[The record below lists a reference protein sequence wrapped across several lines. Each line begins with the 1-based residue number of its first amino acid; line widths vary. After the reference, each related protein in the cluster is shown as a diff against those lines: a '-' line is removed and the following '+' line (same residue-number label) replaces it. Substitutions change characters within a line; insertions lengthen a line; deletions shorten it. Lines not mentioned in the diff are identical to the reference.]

1 MAELEERLASVLNDP
16 KMMQQIMNMA
26 QQFNASPPGQQE
38 SSPPVQDEPG
48 PQIDLGMLKQ
58 LSGFAQQ
65 GNIDSNQ
72 RTLLKALGPYLSR
85 ERIGKLEKAMRAAK
99 VAQMASGFLG
109 SAQFQP
115 GR

>member
-26 QQFNASPPGQQE
+26 QNLNLSPPQQE
-38 SSPPVQDEPG
+38 ASQPTQEDAS

-72 RTLLKALGPYLSR
+72 KTLLKALGPYLSR

-99 VAQMASGFLG
+99 VAQMASGLL
-109 SAQFQP
+109 SVSQFP
-115 GR
+115 SGR

>member
-1 MAELEERLASVLNDP
+1 MT
-16 KMMQQIMNMA
+16 MA
-26 QQFNASPPGQQE
+26 QNLNLSPPGQETAQIPRE
-38 SSPPVQDEPG
+38 EAA

-58 LSGFAQQ
+58 LSGFARQ

-99 VAQMASGFLG
+99 VAQMTSGLLAT
-109 SAQFQP
+109 SQLST